1 MVLFLTTNMV
11 TVTSCANEQWFATGW
26 GWGEGGGGGREKW
39 ATHGNRPL
47 ALRGH
52 VTNASFKQ

>member
-26 GWGEGGGGGREKW
+26 GWGEGGGGAGRS
-39 ATHGNRPL
+39 GQL
-47 ALRGH
+47 MGIGH
-52 VTNASFKQ
+52 LH